1 MADRKKGSTKLRQ
14 SSDPI
19 MPRILIIEDDEA
31 LRGELVELFGA
42 LGATAIGVRDGA
54 GAEAACCEQAFDL
67 VLCDYKLERENGL
80 DVLRGLARCAPHAL
94 EADIY
99 LMTGHLDLTRAA
111 REEIA
116 CSTKGLLMKPVR
128 AAMLRQLVAASLDR
142 AC

>member
-1 MADRKKGSTKLRQ
+1 
-14 SSDPI
+14 

-42 LGATAIGVRDGA
+42 LGAAATGVRDGA
-54 GAEAACCEQAFDL
+54 GAEHACRGQAFDL

-80 DVLRGLARCAPHAL
+80 DVLRTLARGAPQAL
-94 EADIY
+94 DADIY

-116 CSTKGLLMKPVR
+116 ASTKGLLMKPVR
-128 AAMLRQLVAASLDR
+128 AAMLRQLVAASVGR
-142 AC
+142 PC

>member
-1 MADRKKGSTKLRQ
+1 MRQ
-14 SSDPI
+14 VSDPI

-42 LGATAIGVRDGA
+42 LGAAATGVRDGA
-54 GAEAACCEQAFDL
+54 GAEHACRAQAFDL

-80 DVLRGLARCAPHAL
+80 DVLRTLARGAPQAL
-94 EADIY
+94 DADIY

-116 CSTKGLLMKPVR
+116 SSTKGLLMKPVR
-128 AAMLRQLVAASLDR
+128 AAMLRQLVAASMGR
-142 AC
+142 PC

>member
-1 MADRKKGSTKLRQ
+1 
-14 SSDPI
+14 

-42 LGATAIGVRDGA
+42 LGAAAIGVCDGA
-54 GAEAACCEQAFDL
+54 GAEMACREQSFDL

-80 DVLRGLARCAPHAL
+80 DVLRGLARRAPRAL
-94 EADIY
+94 DADIY

-116 CSTKGLLMKPVR
+116 TSTKGLLMKPVR
-128 AAMLRQLVAASLDR
+128 ATMLRQLVEASSGR
-142 AC
+142 SC

>member
-1 MADRKKGSTKLRQ
+1 MRQ
-14 SSDPI
+14 VSDPI

-42 LGATAIGVRDGA
+42 LGAAATGVRDGV
-54 GAEAACCEQAFDL
+54 GAEHACRAQTFDL

-80 DVLRGLARCAPHAL
+80 DVLRTLARGAPQAL

-116 CSTKGLLMKPVR
+116 ASTKGLLMKPVR
-128 AAMLRQLVAASLDR
+128 AAMLRQLVAASVGR
-142 AC
+142 PC